1 MSERN
6 AWPFFCVNKKFAKY
20 LRERVFKT
28 HMISISTYVCYAF
41 HANKRVYSIY
51 FIDKY
56 STRWI
61 SCGKNHRN
69 VWFSIGKPKSPKR
82 RPHLLMCAHVIG
94 ENFKRLATFEIK
106 ASNKQAKFNAK
117 TGFSNVT
124 LQIRRF
130 CMRFVW
136 ISVSIS
142 LIIWRFFLCSLLY
155 FQIKFK
161 FWIFCNPHIDI
172 REFCDF
178 IL

>member
-1 MSERN
+1 MFDRQTKVTEAATS
-6 AWPFFCVNKKFAKY
+6 
-20 LRERVFKT
+20 
-28 HMISISTYVCYAF
+28 
-41 HANKRVYSIY
+41 
-51 FIDKY
+51 FID
-56 STRWI
+56 
-61 SCGKNHRN
+61 
-69 VWFSIGKPKSPKR
+69 V
-82 RPHLLMCAHVIG
+82 CAHVIG
-94 ENFKRLATFEIK
+94 ENFKRLATFESK

-136 ISVSIS
+136 IVCFNF
-142 LIIWRFFLCSLLY
+142 LNYLAFFFCSLLY

-178 IL
+178 ILWWLFFCFSVTFR